1 MGRLRKLRK
10 RLRKLLKRA
19 LKSRLKVVKTK
30 TLLRPGKTFR
40 LSAKCSSRMKQS
52 PSKPRKKLS
61 VKSLKNSTRR
71 KRLPARRP
79 LRRSSLLSSNSRMLA
94 LGSRKVGKPNQSWS
108 WWKRA
113 SNQSAKAD
121 PKATTME
128 MQQHLG
134 GVAEGPAQML
144 PQHPTRFDNVPVLTA
159 EDIHMSSMDD
169 DGEGYKLTL
178 GDYCLLTAIAL
189 CIAYLIYK
197 LYKAC
202 VARQEANENEE
213 AMLAQA
219 IELSQDPKFTK
230 WSLVSASSPCLSSR
244 LGSRR

>member
-94 LGSRKVGKPNQSWS
+94 LGSRKVGPPNQT
-108 WWKRA
+108 
-113 SNQSAKAD
+113 NLG
-121 PKATTME
+121 
-128 MQQHLG
+128 LG
-134 GVAEGPAQML
+134 GSAL
-144 PQHPTRFDNVPVLTA
+144 PTRAPRRILKQPPWRCNSILVVLLRALLKCFPSIPQGSTTCPSSQPRTSTCRPWTMTGRATSSLWETTA
-159 EDIHMSSMDD
+159 SSRPSRSVS
-169 DGEGYKLTL
+169 L
-178 GDYCLLTAIAL
+178 
-189 CIAYLIYK
+189 LIYK
-197 LYKAC
+197 LYMAC
-202 VARQEANENEE
+202 MARREANENEE

-219 IELSQDPKFTK
+219 IELSQDPQVHEVVVGQRI
-230 WSLVSASSPCLSSR
+230 VSVPVQQA
-244 LGSRR
+244 G